1 MWQNLNKFMVNNGVP
16 NPIFKRFMANNAYA
30 NWNTIQIVYGSRN
43 LNEPMVDEEQTC
55 FFHWSQSMDKHTK
68 Q

>member
-1 MWQNLNKFMVNNGVP
+1 
-16 NPIFKRFMANNAYA
+16 MANNAYA